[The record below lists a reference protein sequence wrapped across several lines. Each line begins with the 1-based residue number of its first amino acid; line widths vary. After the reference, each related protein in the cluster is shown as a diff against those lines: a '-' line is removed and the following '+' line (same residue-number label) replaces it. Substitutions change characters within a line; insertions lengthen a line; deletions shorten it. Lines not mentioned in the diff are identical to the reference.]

1 LYPPAPLI
9 TPLYSFPD
17 NFDLTQA
24 TTSPPILLFHFSLLS
39 SRLSSSARKIRA
51 TSRSATAKLTT
62 DGSAK
67 TQRQTSLALCE
78 GFLGGERAKM
88 RAMTPSSWGGVALGI
103 ARCDSRLGRSVFPE
117 LVEKFG

>member
-9 TPLYSFPD
+9 TPLYSFLD
-17 NFDLTQA
+17 NFDLIQA

-67 TQRQTSLALCE
+67 TQRQTSLALRE

-88 RAMTPSSWGGVALGI
+88 RAMTPSSWGGLVLGF
-103 ARCDSRLGRSVFPE
+103 ARCDSRLGRSVYPE
-117 LVEKFG
+117 LVKKVG